1 MNVRSFG
8 HYGRPVLAFASE
20 GGGAGQWE
28 DMGMVGAIGGLLE
41 AGRVKLY
48 CVDSYDAASW
58 SRHDIPL
65 EERAREHGRFE
76 GWLLADVVP
85 RIHEDL
91 GSEQE
96 IVLAGA
102 SMGAFHAANLAL
114 KRADLF
120 PLAICMSGNYD
131 PSHWHG
137 WGERGES
144 TYFNNPMDYVG
155 HLHGDHLDWLLSRLR
170 LLLVVGQGQ
179 WEDTTGSL
187 ESTRAFAGVLESKG
201 LRCELDVWG
210 YDVPHDWVSWRAQFA
225 HHLPRFC

>member
-1 MNVRSFG
+1 MITHG
-8 HYGRPVLAFASE
+8 HWGRPVLAFPAE
-20 GGGAGQWE
+20 RGDAWE
-28 DMGMVGAIGGLLE
+28 WERQGMVAALQPLLDG
-41 AGRVKLY
+41 GRVKLY
-48 CVDSYDAASW
+48 CIDSYDAASW

-76 GWLLADVVP
+76 GWLLGDVVP

-137 WGERGES
+137 WGERGEAS
-144 TYFNNPMDYVG
+144 TSTPRWTTSATSTATISTG
-155 HLHGDHLDWLLSRLR
+155 CSR
-170 LLLVVGQGQ
+170 G
-179 WEDTTGSL
+179 
-187 ESTRAFAGVLESKG
+187 
-201 LRCELDVWG
+201 
-210 YDVPHDWVSWRAQFA
+210 
-225 HHLPRFC
+225 